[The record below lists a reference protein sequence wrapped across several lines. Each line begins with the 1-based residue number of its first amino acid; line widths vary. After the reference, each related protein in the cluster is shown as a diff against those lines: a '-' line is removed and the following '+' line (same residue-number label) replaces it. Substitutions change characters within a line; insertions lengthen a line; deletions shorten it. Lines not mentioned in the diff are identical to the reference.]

1 MGARGY
7 FESGAERVRRFF
19 GQSQSLHSAA
29 WQRSKRV
36 LCFPL
41 FPLVVLGV
49 VSICLANR
57 QIVINTSPS
66 VRPGLYIRS
75 NAVPAIGQLV
85 EFRIPVSVRSYIQ
98 SRSGHDGQDW
108 YILKP
113 VVAGPGD
120 RVDTTGGVLRING
133 KIVSPMPPIRD
144 GFGNA
149 LPCWTQSRVLGRDEY
164 FVFSD
169 RISNSF
175 DSRCYG
181 PVTRREIESVRRP
194 LITW

>member
-1 MGARGY
+1 M
-7 FESGAERVRRFF
+7 RRFF
-19 GQSQSLHSAA
+19 GQSQSLHCATGH
-29 WQRSKRV
+29 RSKRV
-36 LCFPL
+36 LCFALIPL
-41 FPLVVLGV
+41 WLMGV
-49 VSICLANR
+49 VSICFANR

-66 VRPGLYIRS
+66 VTPGLYVRS
-75 NAVPAIGQLV
+75 NTAPAVGQLV

-98 SRSGHDGQDW
+98 SRSGHDGEDW

-113 VVAGPGD
+113 IVAGPGD
-120 RVDTTGGVLRING
+120 RVDTTGGALRING
-133 KIVSPMPPIRD
+133 KIVAPMPPIHD
-144 GFGNA
+144 GFGKA
-149 LPCWTQSRVLGRDEY
+149 LPRWTQSRALGRDEY

-181 PVTRREIESVRRP
+181 PVMRRNIESVRRP

>member
-1 MGARGY
+1 
-7 FESGAERVRRFF
+7 VRLFIS
-19 GQSQSLHSAA
+19 QSQSSFHAK
-29 WQRSKRV
+29 WQRAKRV
-36 LCFPL
+36 LCVAL
-41 FPLVVLGV
+41 FPLVVVGI
-49 VSICLANR
+49 VSTCFANR
-57 QIVINTSPS
+57 QVVINTSAS
-66 VRPGLYIRS
+66 VKPGVYIRS
-75 NAVPAIGQLV
+75 NATPAIGQLV
-85 EFRIPVSVRSYIQ
+85 EFRIPASVRSYIQ
-98 SRSGHDGQDW
+98 SRTGHDGEDW

-120 RVDTTGGVLRING
+120 RVDTTGGVLRIND
-133 KIVSPMPPIRD
+133 KVLAPMPPMLD

-149 LPCWTQSRVLGRDEY
+149 LPCWTQSRVLERDEY

-181 PVTRREIESVRRP
+181 PVTRSEIESVRRP

>member
-1 MGARGY
+1 M
-7 FESGAERVRRFF
+7 RRFV
-19 GQSQSLHSAA
+19 GQSQSLNYATR
-29 WQRSKRV
+29 QRSKRV
-36 LCFPL
+36 LCFALIPL
-41 FPLVVLGV
+41 AVLGV
-49 VSICLANR
+49 ISIRFANR

-133 KIVSPMPPIRD
+133 KIVAPMPPIRD

-149 LPCWTQSRVLGRDEY
+149 LPRWTQSRALGRDEY

-181 PVTRREIESVRRP
+181 PVTCREIESVRRP

>member
-1 MGARGY
+1 M
-7 FESGAERVRRFF
+7 RRFF
-19 GQSQSLHSAA
+19 GQSQLLRYAA
-29 WQRSKRV
+29 WQRSKWV
-36 LCFPL
+36 LCFAL
-41 FPLVVLGV
+41 VPLVVLGI
-49 VSICLANR
+49 VSICFANR

-66 VRPGLYIRS
+66 VTPGLYIRS
-75 NAVPAIGQLV
+75 NAVPTIGQLV
-85 EFRIPVSVRSYIQ
+85 EFRIPVSMRSYIQ
-98 SRSGHDGQDW
+98 SRSGNDGQDW

-113 VVAGPGD
+113 VVAEPGD

-133 KIVSPMPPIRD
+133 KIVAPMPPARD

-149 LPCWTQSRVLGRDEY
+149 LPRWTQSRTLGRDEY

-181 PVTRREIESVRRP
+181 PVMRRDIESVRRP

>member
-1 MGARGY
+1 MRKLINTTPTFRGQRNRRRCWLRLAACLMG
-7 FESGAERVRRFF
+7 V
-19 GQSQSLHSAA
+19 
-29 WQRSKRV
+29 
-36 LCFPL
+36 C
-41 FPLVVLGV
+41 VVLPTFAGQRV
-49 VSICLANR
+49 
-57 QIVINTSPS
+57 IVINTSPS
-66 VRPGLYIRS
+66 VAPGLYIRCAAEP
-75 NAVPAIGQLV
+75 AVGRLV
-85 EFRIPVSVRSYIQ
+85 DFRIPARARKYIEARAHQ
-98 SRSGHDGQDW
+98 PGDDW

-120 RVDTTGGVLRING
+120 RVDTTSGELRIND
-133 KIVSPMPPIRD
+133 KIVAPMPPIRD
-144 GFGNA
+144 RCGNV
-149 LPCWTQSRVLGRDEY
+149 LPRWTQSRALGRDEY

>member
-1 MGARGY
+1 M
-7 FESGAERVRRFF
+7 RRFF
-19 GQSQSLHSAA
+19 GQSQSLHYPK
-29 WQRSKRV
+29 WQQSKRP
-36 LCFPL
+36 LCFGL
-41 FPLVVLGV
+41 VPLVLLGV
-49 VSICLANR
+49 VSICFANR
-57 QIVINTSPS
+57 RIVINTSPS
-66 VRPGLYIRS
+66 VTPGLYVRS
-75 NAVPAIGQLV
+75 NATPAVGQLV

-98 SRSGHDGQDW
+98 SRSGHDGEDW

-120 RVDTTGGVLRING
+120 RVDTTGGALRING
-133 KIVSPMPPIRD
+133 KIVAAMPPVRD

-149 LPCWTQSRVLGRDEY
+149 LPRWMHSHVLGLDEY

>member
-1 MGARGY
+1 MRKLIETMPPCAHQMRSRRLLRLALGLMATWASLPALVGQ
-7 FESGAERVRRFF
+7 RV
-19 GQSQSLHSAA
+19 
-29 WQRSKRV
+29 
-36 LCFPL
+36 
-41 FPLVVLGV
+41 
-49 VSICLANR
+49 
-57 QIVINTSPS
+57 IVINTSPS
-66 VRPGLYIRS
+66 VTPGLYVRS
-75 NAVPAIGQLV
+75 KAAPAIGQLV
-85 EFRIPVSVRSYIQ
+85 EFRMPVSVQRYIQ
-98 SRSGHDGQDW
+98 SRTGHDGREW

-120 RVDTTGGVLRING
+120 RVDTTGGALRIND
-133 KIVSPMPPIRD
+133 KIVAPMPPIWD

-149 LPCWTQSRVLGRDEY
+149 LPRWTQSRVLGRDEY

>member
-1 MGARGY
+1 
-7 FESGAERVRRFF
+7 VTRFF
-19 GQSQSLHSAA
+19 GQSQSLHHAA

-36 LCFPL
+36 SSFALLPL
-41 FPLVVLGV
+41 AVLGV
-49 VSICLANR
+49 VSICFANR

-66 VRPGLYIRS
+66 VTPGLYIRS
-75 NAVPAIGQLV
+75 NAVPAIGQVV

-120 RVDTTGGVLRING
+120 RVDTTGGALRING
-133 KIVSPMPPIRD
+133 KIVAPMPPIHD
-144 GFGNA
+144 GLGKA
-149 LPCWTQSRVLGRDEY
+149 LPRWTQSRALRRDEY

-181 PVTRREIESVRRP
+181 PVTRREIESVRRL

>member
-1 MGARGY
+1 M
-7 FESGAERVRRFF
+7 RRFF
-19 GQSQSLHSAA
+19 SQSQSLHYAT
-29 WQRSKRV
+29 WQRSKRA
-36 LCFPL
+36 LCFALSPL
-41 FPLVVLGV
+41 AVLGV
-49 VSICLANR
+49 VSICFANR

-66 VRPGLYIRS
+66 VTPGFYMRS
-75 NAVPAIGQLV
+75 NAVPAVGQLV
-85 EFRIPVSVRSYIQ
+85 EFRIPISVRSYIQ
-98 SRSGHDGQDW
+98 SRSGHDGEDW

-120 RVDTTGGVLRING
+120 RVDTTGGVLLING
-133 KIVSPMPPIRD
+133 KIVAPTPPMRD

-149 LPCWTQSRVLGRDEY
+149 LPRWTQSRVLVSDEY

>member
-1 MGARGY
+1 M
-7 FESGAERVRRFF
+7 RRFF
-19 GQSQSLHSAA
+19 VPSQSLHCAQ
-29 WQRSKRV
+29 WQRSKRA
-36 LCFPL
+36 LCFALVPL
-41 FPLVVLGV
+41 LLLGV
-49 VSICLANR
+49 VSICFANR

-66 VRPGLYIRS
+66 VTPGLYIRS
-75 NAVPAIGQLV
+75 NAEPAVGQLV

-98 SRSGHDGQDW
+98 ARSGHGGEDW

-149 LPCWTQSRVLGRDEY
+149 LPRWTQSRVLGRDEF

>member
-1 MGARGY
+1 MRKLIKTTPMFRGQ
-7 FESGAERVRRFF
+7 RNRCRRWLRLAACLVGVCAVLPTVF
-19 GQSQSLHSAA
+19 GQ
-29 WQRSKRV
+29 RV
-36 LCFPL
+36 
-41 FPLVVLGV
+41 
-49 VSICLANR
+49 
-57 QIVINTSPS
+57 IVINTSPS
-66 VRPGLYIRS
+66 VAPGLYIRCAIEP
-75 NAVPAIGQLV
+75 AVGRLV
-85 EFRIPVSVRSYIQ
+85 DFRIPAVARKYIEARTHQ
-98 SRSGHDGQDW
+98 PGDDW

-120 RVDTTGGVLRING
+120 RVDTTCGVLRIND
-133 KIVSPMPPIRD
+133 KIVATMPPISD
-144 GFGNA
+144 GSGNM
-149 LPCWTQSRVLGRDEY
+149 LPRWTQSRALGRDEY